1 MLDADIADA
10 GLARCLLN
18 HGEQH
23 HTSHRQVNAIESRR
37 RGMHELSIIQSVVS
51 IATEA
56 AEEAHAS
63 RVLSVTLRVG
73 ALAGVVRDA
82 LLFSYD
88 VASAGTLLEGS
99 KLLVEEL
106 PVVIHCSQCQ
116 QDRELPGIQSFRC
129 PECNVHSSDI
139 RQGRELEITRMELQ
153 QAETPEIAASS
164 TSNGTGSPE

>member
-1 MLDADIADA
+1 
-10 GLARCLLN
+10 
-18 HGEQH
+18 
-23 HTSHRQVNAIESRR
+23 
-37 RGMHELSIIQSVVS
+37 MHELSIIQNVVS
-51 IATEA
+51 VAVEA

-106 PVVIHCSQCQ
+106 PVVIHCPQCQ

-129 PECNVHSSDI
+129 PVCNAHSGDV
-139 RQGRELEITRMELQ
+139 RQGRELEITRMELEESQ
-153 QAETPEIAASS
+153 VPAISPCPSLNETASPD
-164 TSNGTGSPE
+164 GMRAPHPGE